1 MLLFIKLT
9 QNLGK
14 IKSDNK
20 FVLIVDVV
28 KIRRRRRRERECAF
42 DLSWH
47 LKREMMVK
55 LSKPHSV

>member
-1 MLLFIKLT
+1 MLLFIEL
-9 QNLGK
+9 K

-28 KIRRRRRRERECAF
+28 KIRIRRRRERECAF

-55 LSKPHSV
+55 LSSKPHSI